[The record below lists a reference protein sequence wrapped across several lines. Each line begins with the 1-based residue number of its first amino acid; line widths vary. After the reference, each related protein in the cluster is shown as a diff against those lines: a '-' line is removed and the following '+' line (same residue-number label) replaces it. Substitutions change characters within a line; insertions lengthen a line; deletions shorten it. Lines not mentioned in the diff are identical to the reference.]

1 MLDATLSD
9 TFKGKCNLLSGGGAD
24 RKGKN
29 IFSAVAGGTETRGRV
44 LLSEWCELTVDGSCG
59 GDKIVMDGPGAPWKI
74 SDTLL
79 IPLGELINPFKRRAP
94 LDELPLQ

>member
-1 MLDATLSD
+1 MVWQVVRRQEE
-9 TFKGKCNLLSGGGAD
+9 GGRGLLSGW
-24 RKGKN
+24 
-29 IFSAVAGGTETRGRV
+29 SE
-44 LLSEWCELTVDGSCG
+44 LSVDGSCG

-79 IPLGELINPFKRRAP
+79 IPPGELINPFKRRAP